1 MVEGY
6 TFQQYS
12 TASSTITLWVV
23 GVLEQEHHVEGY
35 SRENIWYYTVR
46 ISNCTLIHKTLWKV
60 LKPLNFLLCNVLTA
74 NDYMNVAISKIK
86 V

>member
-23 GVLEQEHHVEGY
+23 GVLEEHHVEGKLQVGILC
-35 SRENIWYYTVR
+35 ENFD
-46 ISNCTLIHKTLWKV
+46 TLTHKMFWKV
-60 LKPLNFLLCNVLTA
+60 LKPLNCLTCNLLTV
-74 NDYMNVAISKIK
+74 NDYMNVYQNQSVK
-86 V
+86 VVL